1 MERHFASLEPE
12 MSRRSGQNGSSCR
25 RAGRA
30 EPMAEILGISGE
42 PVKACDD
49 GQTE

>member
-1 MERHFASLEPE
+1 MEHDFASLEPK
-12 MSRRSGQNGSSCR
+12 MARRSSQTGSSCR

-42 PVKACDD
+42 AVKACDD
-49 GQTE
+49 DQTE